1 MIFDS
6 VISLLAIFMKK
17 LWQVGNIQIIIAG
30 LWYFQKLV
38 PAWHKYDKLVVIS
51 NFMISLEQS
60 DLVLMKVCSRY
71 CISFSTLHLQCNR
84 AIRYEILRKQ
94 LSTLLDI
101 NYWESRKWTIKFVNY
116 LMIYKSL
123 DRPIS
128 NFLSVYPHK

>member
-1 MIFDS
+1 
-6 VISLLAIFMKK
+6 MKK

-94 LSTLLDI
+94 ISTLPRYKLLR
-101 NYWESRKWTIKFVNY
+101 ESEVNDQNCQ
-116 LMIYKSL
+116 L
-123 DRPIS
+123 S
-128 NFLSVYPHK
+128 NDL